1 MLQVIQHIGRL
12 SFIPLFVYALAHWQG
27 FILQPLRVLRWM
39 AVFLAASELI
49 SYVSLVLQGN
59 NMVLFGWYTIGE
71 MFFVIQI
78 LIGLK
83 YSPTLQKVY
92 YLLFAAFAVYMLWA
106 VYSSPAY
113 PTQARLLQVVFLLA
127 ISIFAQVQWV
137 KLGLFGV
144 WQLGIILAFQARF
157 LFIVFSHL
165 GFIFLPELTI
175 LNWYVLQ
182 DLMNIFSNLLLLFAL
197 FFYLNQHKFYPS

>member
-1 MLQVIQHIGRL
+1 MLQVIHTIGRL
-12 SFIPLFVYALAHWQG
+12 SFIPLLVYAIAHWQG
-27 FILQPLRVLRWM
+27 FVLLPLRVLRWM

-49 SYVSLVLQGN
+49 SYTSFLLSVN
-59 NMVLFGWYTIGE
+59 NTHLFAWYTIGE
-71 MFFVIQI
+71 MFFVLQI
-78 LIGLK
+78 LLSLK

-92 YLLFAAFAVYMLWA
+92 YGLFATLAVYMLWA

-113 PTQARLLQVVFLLA
+113 PTQARLLQVIFLLA
-127 ISIFAQVQWV
+127 ISILAQVQWV

-175 LNWYVLQ
+175 INWYVLQ